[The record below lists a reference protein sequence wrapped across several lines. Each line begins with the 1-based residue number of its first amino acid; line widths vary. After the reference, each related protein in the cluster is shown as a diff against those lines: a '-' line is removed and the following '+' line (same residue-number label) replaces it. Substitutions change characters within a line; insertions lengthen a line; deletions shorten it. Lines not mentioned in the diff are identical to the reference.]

1 MLERD
6 MDGVTSRLDLG
17 EPLDPLDEFRVE
29 DNIRAFSGWLTQLL
43 HQKPHTH
50 RMCMGFKAI

>member
-1 MLERD
+1 